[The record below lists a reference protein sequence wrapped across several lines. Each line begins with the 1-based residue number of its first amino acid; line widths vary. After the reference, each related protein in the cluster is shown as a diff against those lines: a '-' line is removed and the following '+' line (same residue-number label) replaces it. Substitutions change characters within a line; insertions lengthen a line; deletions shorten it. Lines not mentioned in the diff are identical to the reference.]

1 MGAGKTRVRGRAV
14 PSMSTST
21 TVQGEHSVTKGIV
34 GLEFEWPVSIREM
47 PALDQ
52 AGKAGER
59 WGEGK
64 WGGSSTTSRVEERPR
79 RRRWMEQRRAS

>member
-1 MGAGKTRVRGRAV
+1 
-14 PSMSTST
+14 MSTSA
-21 TVQGEHSVTKGIV
+21 TVQREHLVTKEIV
-34 GLEFEWPVSIREM
+34 GLEFEWPVPIREMPARM

-64 WGGSSTTSRVEERPR
+64 WGGSSTTSRVEERPW
-79 RRRWMEQRRAS
+79 RWRGRGRGQSS